1 MCSISARPSFRTLA
15 TALSTG
21 CQSYSSVRLIT
32 TQAQILVATSL
43 RRPVDIGVVRSW
55 RE

>member
-15 TALSTG
+15 TALSTV
-21 CQSYSSVRLIT
+21 CQSYSSVRLIKT
-32 TQAQILVATSL
+32 LAQILVATS
-43 RRPVDIGVVRSW
+43 PVDIGVVRSW